1 VVVAAAHGNEAHIST
16 VSLALV
22 DDLFVSLRRICT
34 AATFERILGDAHIPM
49 EALTQPD
56 YRVTHDQLVKLY
68 QCASAHT
75 GDEMMGLWSRT
86 IREKA
91 LKTICRA
98 LIDASSIAVAL
109 HRFTEVWN
117 LLLDDYALELDSG
130 ERTLAVALKP
140 RGRKAQLNRFG
151 HMLMLKLTHGL
162 ASWLAGREL
171 PLERVTFAF
180 SRPAF
185 ADDYLVLFPCAV
197 AFDSAAS
204 TLEFDAGTGAIRVA
218 RKRVEMHDFLV
229 RAPRDWIFTASREHS
244 IVLKVREHIHRA
256 PRLERRLDETASDLC
271 MSRRTLIRKLAAEG
285 LSFQGIKDS
294 LRRDMA
300 ISELSIGA
308 KSLAE
313 IADVLGF
320 SCAAAF
326 HRAFK
331 TWTGITPA
339 AYRAQ
344 LPLTA
349 EPRKATRRVDANRR
363 RI

>member
-1 VVVAAAHGNEAHIST
+1 MTAASGNEPHIST

-34 AATFERILGDAHIPM
+34 AATFERIVCDAHIPM

-75 GDEMMGLWSRT
+75 GDEMMGLWSRA

-98 LIDASSIAVAL
+98 LIDAASIAVAL

-117 LLLDDYALELDSG
+117 LLLDDYALELESRADA
-130 ERTLAVALKP
+130 LAVALKP
-140 RGRKAQLNRFG
+140 RGRKAQVNRFG

-197 AFDSAAS
+197 S
-204 TLEFDAGTGAIRVA
+204 FDAPHSTIGFAAEIGAIRVA
-218 RKRVEMHDFLV
+218 RKRVDMRDFLV

-256 PRLERRLDETASDLC
+256 PRLERRLDETAHDLC

-308 KSLAE
+308 KTLEE
-313 IADVLGF
+313 ISDLLGF
-320 SCAAAF
+320 SCTAAF

-339 AYRAQ
+339 AYRARR
-344 LPLTA
+344 PLA
-349 EPRKATRRVDANRR
+349 ARPRRAAR
-363 RI
+363 RIDTNCKRI